1 MKKNFVIKSIA
12 MNAIIA
18 ALYVVLS
25 LISGPLAFVGGSLQF
40 RLSEILNLLIFFNPS
55 YIFGVSLGC
64 LLTNIL
70 SLYGLP
76 DLILG
81 TLATII
87 SGLLIILVSK
97 TIRKLLIASLI
108 PVIINALIVPF
119 VIFLY
124 DTSVPLYTFYWA
136 SFMFVGLG
144 ELIVVTII
152 GYPLFLVLVKKIKTI
167 NKIIYITQNE
177 DVKW

>member
-1 MKKNFVIKSIA
+1 MKKNTLISKIA
-12 MNAIIA
+12 INAIIA

-40 RLSEILNLLIFFNPS
+40 RLSELLNLLIFFNPI

-64 LLTNIL
+64 LLTNII
-70 SLYGLP
+70 SLYGWP
-76 DLILG
+76 DLVFG
-81 TLATII
+81 TLATVI
-87 SGLLIILVSK
+87 SGLFIILVSK
-97 TIRKLLIASLI
+97 TVKKLFIASLM
-108 PVIINALIVPF
+108 PAIINALIVPF

-124 DTSVPLYTFYWA
+124 DTSVALSTFYWT

-144 ELIVVTII
+144 ELIVVTAI
-152 GYPLFLVLVKKIKTI
+152 GYPLFLILVKKIKGI